1 VARYGRALQFASAE
15 LKNDKEVVLAA
26 VAENGGALVHASAEL
41 KNDKEVVL
49 AAVAQ
54 YGWALGH
61 ASVELNN
68 DKEVVL
74 VAVAQDRSALELSLI
89 APGEFQSFVRGGLVA
104 HQTCVAFLLAA
115 RPRET
120 SLLRAATA
128 PHPASWVLDGVGED
142 AGRHVRQLIAAFAG
156 APCGQGWVVTRAA
169 EQNS

>member
-1 VARYGRALQFASAE
+1 MNDDSLAGAATGSSYGVSQSDYDEQDPAKDMDVWEVVIAAVAQNGRALQFASAE
-15 LKNDKEVVLAA
+15 IKNDKEVVLA
-26 VAENGGALVHASAEL
+26 
-41 KNDKEVVL
+41 
-49 AAVAQ
+49 
-54 YGWALGH
+54 
-61 ASVELNN
+61 
-68 DKEVVL
+68 
-74 VAVAQDRSALELSLI
+74 AVAQDRSALELSLI

-115 RPRET
+115 HPHET